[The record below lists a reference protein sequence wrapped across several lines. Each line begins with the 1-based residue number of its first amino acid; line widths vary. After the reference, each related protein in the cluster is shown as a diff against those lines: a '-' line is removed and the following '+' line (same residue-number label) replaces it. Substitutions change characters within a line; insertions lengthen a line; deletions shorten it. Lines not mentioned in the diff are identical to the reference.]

1 MTPLAHEQLPHDPR
15 AHDPR
20 APEPR
25 VNGQLANHGVEL
37 VKLVCSFSTNRPADA
52 ETLRARC
59 EHVLAEFVS
68 KAQRSTTPADYVE
81 AAKYAYVA
89 LIDERIMGSDLH
101 IREAWLASPLQMR
114 HFDSFSAGEE
124 FYTRLEKFRHPQTPA
139 AADVLEVYHLCLA
152 LGFRGKLNDDRGRER
167 RTLLSEQMSGEIL
180 SARQAN
186 TGELSPRWLP
196 IGSASQP
203 LDPMRWHG
211 FPVWLTPLIL
221 GAVVLLA
228 AFGMQFFVANRIEA
242 FTHDFPAH
250 P

>member
-1 MTPLAHEQLPHDPR
+1 MAAEPS
-15 AHDPR
+15 
-20 APEPR
+20 APGKAA
-25 VNGQLANHGVEL
+25 NGQLANHGVEL
-37 VKLVCSFSTNRPADA
+37 VKLVCSLGTSRPADA
-52 ETLRARC
+52 ETLRTRC

-68 KAQRSTTPADYVE
+68 KAQRGAAPADHVD

-89 LIDERIMGSDLH
+89 LIDERIMSSDLH

-114 HFDSFSAGEE
+114 HFDSFAAGEE
-124 FYTRLEKFRHPQTPA
+124 FYTRLEKFRHPQTPS

-167 RTLLSEQMSGEIL
+167 RVLLSEQLSGEIL

-196 IGSASQP
+196 TGSASQP

-211 FPVWLTPLIL
+211 LPVWLTPLIL

-228 AFGMQFFVANRIEA
+228 VIGMQFLVANRIDA

-250 P
+250 T